1 MSETPVV
8 ILTGAGRGIGHA
20 SLIHLLSL
28 PNPPNILAVS
38 RDTAALEE
46 LAKSHD
52 NLEVVA
58 LDFSAPYSELKAKI
72 PSDVVNVAIEKWGRI
87 DALLLNHAILD
98 PVAKIGDSR
107 LESWDLVYRVNLF
120 SNVELIK
127 AALPEL
133 RKAKGRVVM
142 VSSAA
147 TSIAFTGWSAYGSSK
162 AALNHLAFTLAH
174 EEPDVT
180 SVSIAPGIV
189 DTDMQ
194 KDIRQGH
201 GKVMTSQEH
210 AMFMGFKENGILISP
225 ESVGAALGN
234 MCLNLEKEFSG
245 KYLQWD
251 DESLSSYANA
261 SIAAC

>member
-1 MSETPVV
+1 MSEKPVV
-8 ILTGAGRGIGHA
+8 ILTGASRGIGHA
-20 SLIHLLSL
+20 SLLHLLNL

-38 RDTAALEE
+38 RDTTLLET

-52 NLEVVA
+52 NLEVVS
-58 LDFSAPYSELKAKI
+58 LDFSAPYGELKAKI
-72 PSDVVNVAIEKWGRI
+72 PSAIVDVAVAKWGRI
-87 DALLLNHAILD
+87 DALLLNHGILD
-98 PVAKIGDSR
+98 PVAKIEDSR

-120 SNVELIK
+120 SNVELVK

-133 RKAKGRVVM
+133 RKSKGRVVM

-174 EEPDVT
+174 EEPNVT
-180 SVSIAPGIV
+180 SISIAPGIV

-225 ESVGAALGN
+225 DTVGAALGN
-234 MCLNLEKEFSG
+234 MCLKLEKELSG
-245 KYLQWD
+245 RYLQWD
-251 DESLSSYANA
+251 DELLAKYAQA
-261 SIAAC
+261 